1 MRILTDRQ
9 EELLKDERRVLH
21 DLQMALTKF
30 GISEEDN
37 LTLTRSIHQL
47 DELFL
52 LVVVGEFNSG
62 KSSFINALLG
72 KKLLK
77 EGVTPT
83 TTQINIL
90 RYGEGEQRTL
100 LEENLL
106 LISAPVDLL
115 REISIVDT
123 PGTNAVMREHE
134 AITSQ
139 FIPRSDLVLFVT
151 SADRPFTESERSF
164 LANIRD
170 WGKKLV
176 IILNKT
182 DLFSNIEEL
191 KQVTDFI
198 VENCRSL
205 LGITPEVFPLSSRLA
220 LNAKLGQPE
229 LWQGSGFE
237 ALENHIHDTLD
248 EKGRLMLK
256 FLSPLGVGLHLNNQ
270 YQSTIA
276 GRLQLL
282 TKDNQMLDNVE
293 RQLELYREDMTSDF
307 NYRMSDIENILY
319 EMEQRGQQFFDETM
333 RLTRVPDLMNRTKI
347 QHQFEK
353 QVIADVPEQ
362 IDRKVNEMIDW
373 LVDRD
378 LRQWEAVNQH
388 LQERRREYKEHILGD
403 GIGTFQYDRE
413 RLFDAVGKE
422 ASRVVDTY
430 DKTREARLIA
440 SGAQDAVAAAAVL
453 EVGAIGIGA
462 IVTTIAT
469 TMAVDVTGILVA
481 SLVAILGFFIIPA
494 KRRQANKEMS
504 AKVNAM
510 RIKLADS
517 LRTEFE
523 REIKR
528 SLENIHT
535 AMQPYTRFVRAENNK
550 LLEAQDTL
558 TDIRLRT
565 INLQE
570 HARIE
575 WGSET
580 PA

>member
-21 DLQMALTKF
+21 DLQLALTKF

-37 LTLTRSIHQL
+37 ATLTRSIRQL

-72 KKLLK
+72 QKLLK

-90 RYGEGEQRTL
+90 RYSEDEQRTL

-115 REISIVDT
+115 QEISIVDT

-134 AITSQ
+134 AITAQ

-151 SADRPFTESERSF
+151 SADRPFTESERAF

-176 IILNKT
+176 IILNKI
-182 DLFSNIEEL
+182 DLFSSSEEL
-191 KQVTDFI
+191 AQVTEFI
-198 VENCRSL
+198 AENCRSL
-205 LGITPEVFPLSSRLA
+205 LGITPEIFPLSSRLA
-220 LNAKLGQPE
+220 LNAKQGRPE
-229 LWQGSGFE
+229 LWEPSGFE
-237 ALENHIHDTLD
+237 ALENHIHTTLD
-248 EKGRLMLK
+248 EKGRLILK
-256 FLSPLGVGLHLNNQ
+256 FLNPLGVGMHLNNQ
-270 YQSTIA
+270 YQETITS
-276 GRLQLL
+276 RLHLL
-282 TKDNQMLDNVE
+282 FKDNQMLDNVE
-293 RQLELYREDMTSDF
+293 RQLDLYRDDMTSDF

-347 QHQFEK
+347 QHRFE
-353 QVIADVPEQ
+353 QEVIADVPQQ
-362 IDRKVNEMIDW
+362 IESKVNEMIDW

-388 LQERRREYKEHILGD
+388 LADRRREYREQILGD
-403 GIGTFQYDRE
+403 GLGTFQYDRE

-430 DKTREARLIA
+430 DKTREARMIA

-462 IVTTIAT
+462 LITTIAT

-481 SLVAILGFFIIPA
+481 SLVAILGFFVIPA

-510 RIKLADS
+510 RTKLADS
-517 LRTEFE
+517 LRSEFE

-558 TDIRLRT
+558 TDIKLRI

-570 HARIE
+570 QTKIE
-575 WGSET
+575 LGSDLS
-580 PA
+580 A